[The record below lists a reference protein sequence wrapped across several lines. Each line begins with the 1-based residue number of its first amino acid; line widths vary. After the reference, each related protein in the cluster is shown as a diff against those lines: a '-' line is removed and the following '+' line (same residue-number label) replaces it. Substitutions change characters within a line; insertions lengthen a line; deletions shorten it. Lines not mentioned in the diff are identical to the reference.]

1 MKKLFKLVL
10 LTAMTAVFSVGLA
23 SAQDDKQPAQWKYT
37 VNEVGEGTYE
47 IVFEAAI
54 DKGWHM
60 YDLGPYDMMGPN
72 PTVVTFENV
81 EGATLDG
88 TAYEL
93 DEPIV
98 VFDEVFGMEIGYY
111 ENAARFAQKVV
122 VNEPTARLTGY
133 IEWMEC
139 NDVGCTPMQYY
150 DFDIELSSDTVVAVA
165 DNANAAGGGS
175 MWGMILEAILW
186 GFAALLTPCVF
197 PMVPMTVSFFMKG
210 SENKAKGRFR
220 ASMYGLFI
228 ILLYTLPIAALIII
242 TRWLGGDTVTADI
255 FNWLATHWLPNIIFF
270 IVFMI
275 FAASFFGAFDITIS
289 SKLVNKTDSKSDKSG
304 LGGIFFMSLTLVL
317 VSFSCTGP
325 IVGNVLISSISGG
338 GSFWQPIITMF
349 AFSVA
354 FALPFTLL
362 ALFPSLL
369 SKMPKS
375 GGWLNAVKV
384 VLGFIELALGLKF
397 LSVADQTYHWG
408 ILDREVYL
416 ALWIAIF
423 TLLGLYL
430 LGKLKFKHDSDVAY
444 ISVGRLVLAIIV
456 FAFVAYMIPGMWGAP
471 LKALSGYMPPIQTQ
485 DFVLGAYTGPT
496 TSQAYT
502 TTDGGT
508 STIAST
514 GETKKYADFLSPLP
528 YGIDGYYH
536 YGQAI
541 EAAKKAG
548 KPLFIDFTGHGCVNC
563 REMEQRVW
571 SDPTVQDILRN
582 KFVVVSLYG
591 DDKKN
596 VPEEDWVTLPN
607 GKVLKGLGRINSNF
621 MAENYG
627 VNAQPAYLI
636 VDHEGKLLMPVRGYN
651 LDIQDYIKFLNDGIE
666 KFNAEK

>member
-1 MKKLFKLVL
+1 MKRLFKLVL
-10 LTAMTAVFSVGLA
+10 LTAMTAVFSIGMA

-47 IVFEAAI
+47 IVFEATI

-60 YDLGPYDMMGPN
+60 YDLGPYDAMGPN
-72 PTVVTFENV
+72 PTVVNFENV
-81 EGATLDG
+81 EGATVDG
-88 TAYEL
+88 AAYEL

-98 VFDEVFGMEIGYY
+98 IFDEVFGMEIGYY
-111 ENAARFAQKVV
+111 ENTARFAQKVV
-122 VNEPTARLTGY
+122 LNEPTAKLTGY

-150 DFDIELSSDTVVAVA
+150 DFDIELSSDTVVAAA

-210 SENKAKGRFR
+210 SDNKAKGRFR

-289 SKLVNKTDSKSDKSG
+289 SKLVNKTDSKSDKGG
-304 LGGIFFMSLTLVL
+304 LGGIFFMALTLVL

-375 GGWLNAVKV
+375 GGWLNSVKV

-408 ILDREVYL
+408 LLDREVYL
-416 ALWIAIF
+416 SLWIAIF

-430 LGKLKFKHDSDVAY
+430 IGKLKFKHDSDLAY
-444 ISVGRLVLAIIV
+444 LSVGRLVLAIIV
-456 FAFVAYMIPGMWGAP
+456 FAFVAYMIPGLWGAP

-502 TTDGGT
+502 TAGDGT
-508 STIAST
+508 STTTST
-514 GETKKYADFLSPLP
+514 GEVKKYADFLSPLP

-536 YGQAI
+536 YGQAM
-541 EAAKKAG
+541 EAAKQAD

-571 SDPTVQDILRN
+571 SDPTVQDILRT

-651 LDIQDYIKFLNDGIE
+651 LDIQDYIKFLNEGIE

>member
-1 MKKLFKLVL
+1 MKRLFKLVL
-10 LTAMTAVFSVGLA
+10 LTAMTAVFSIGMA

-47 IVFEAAI
+47 IVFEATI

-60 YDLGPYDMMGPN
+60 YDLGPYDAMGPN
-72 PTVVTFENV
+72 PTVVNFENV
-81 EGATLDG
+81 EGATVDG
-88 TAYEL
+88 AAYEL

-98 VFDEVFGMEIGYY
+98 IFDEVFGMEIGYY
-111 ENAARFAQKVV
+111 ENTARFAQKVV
-122 VNEPTARLTGY
+122 LNEPTAKLTGY

-150 DFDIELSSDTVVAVA
+150 DFDIELSSDTVVAAA

-210 SENKAKGRFR
+210 SDNKAKGRFR

-289 SKLVNKTDSKSDKSG
+289 SKLVNKTDSKSDKGG
-304 LGGIFFMSLTLVL
+304 LGGIFFMALTLVL

-375 GGWLNAVKV
+375 GGWLNSVKV

-408 ILDREVYL
+408 LLDREVYL
-416 ALWIAIF
+416 SLWIAIF

-430 LGKLKFKHDSDVAY
+430 LGKLKFKHDSELSY
-444 ISVGRLVLAIIV
+444 LSVGRLVLAIIV
-456 FAFVAYMIPGMWGAP
+456 FAFVAYMIPGLWGAP

-502 TTDGGT
+502 TAGNGT
-508 STIAST
+508 STTTST
-514 GETKKYADFLSPLP
+514 GEVKKYADFLSPLP

-536 YGQAI
+536 YGQAM
-541 EAAKKAG
+541 EAAKQAD

-571 SDPTVQDILRN
+571 SDPTVQDILRT

-651 LDIQDYIKFLNDGIE
+651 LDIQDYIKFLNEGIE

>member
-10 LTAMTAVFSVGLA
+10 LTAMTAVFSIGLA

-122 VNEPTARLTGY
+122 VNEPTTRLTGY

-289 SKLVNKTDSKSDKSG
+289 SKLVNKTDSKSDKGG
-304 LGGIFFMSLTLVL
+304 LGGIFFMALTLVL

-375 GGWLNAVKV
+375 GGWLNSVKV

-408 ILDREVYL
+408 LLDREVYL
-416 ALWIAIF
+416 SLWIAIF

-430 LGKLKFKHDSDVAY
+430 IGKLKFKHDSELSY
-444 ISVGRLVLAIIV
+444 LSVGRLVLAIIV
-456 FAFVAYMIPGMWGAP
+456 FAFVAYMIPGLWGAP

-502 TTDGGT
+502 TAGDGT
-508 STIAST
+508 STTTST
-514 GETKKYADFLSPLP
+514 GEVKKYADFLSPLP

-536 YGQAI
+536 YGQAMD
-541 EAAKKAG
+541 AAKKAG

-571 SDPTVQDILRN
+571 SDPTVQDILRT

>member
-10 LTAMTAVFSVGLA
+10 LTAMTAVFSIGLA

-47 IVFEAAI
+47 IVSEAAI

-111 ENAARFAQKVV
+111 ENVARFAQKVV
-122 VNEPTARLTGY
+122 VNEPTAKLTGY

-210 SENKAKGRFR
+210 SDNKAKGRFR

-304 LGGIFFMSLTLVL
+304 LGGIFFMALTLVL

-430 LGKLKFKHDSDVAY
+430 IGKLKFKHDSELSY
-444 ISVGRLVLAIIV
+444 LSVGRLVLAIIV
-456 FAFVAYMIPGMWGAP
+456 FAFVAYMIPGLWGAP

-502 TTDGGT
+502 TAGDGT
-508 STIAST
+508 STTTST
-514 GETKKYADFLSPLP
+514 GEVKKYADFLSPLP

-536 YGQAI
+536 YGQAM
-541 EAAKKAG
+541 EAAKQAD

-571 SDPTVQDILRN
+571 SDPTVQDILRT

>member
-10 LTAMTAVFSVGLA
+10 LTAMTAVFSIGLA

-111 ENAARFAQKVV
+111 ENVARFAQKVV
-122 VNEPTARLTGY
+122 VNEPTAKLTGY

-210 SENKAKGRFR
+210 SDNKAKGRFR

-304 LGGIFFMSLTLVL
+304 LGGIFFMALTLVL

-430 LGKLKFKHDSDVAY
+430 IGKLKFKHDSELSY
-444 ISVGRLVLAIIV
+444 LSVGRLVLAIIV
-456 FAFVAYMIPGMWGAP
+456 FAFVAYMIPGLWGAP

-502 TTDGGT
+502 TAGDGT
-508 STIAST
+508 STTTST
-514 GETKKYADFLSPLP
+514 GEVKKYADFLSPLP

-536 YGQAI
+536 YGQAM
-541 EAAKKAG
+541 EAAKQAD

-571 SDPTVQDILRN
+571 SDPTVQDILRT